1 MAKKP
6 IGQITVPYDPA
17 VITAIQAWENG
28 TATKVQQERSLDWI
42 LRFVCGT
49 YDQSYIP
56 GDTHETAFREGRR
69 FCGNTIIKMLK
80 LNAAKIRG
88 DEISENI

>member
-6 IGQITVPYDPA
+6 TAPATVPYDA
-17 VITAIQAWENG
+17 AAITAIQALERGEAN
-28 TATKVQQERSLDWI
+28 KFQQTRAMEWI
-42 LRFVCGT
+42 LRFVCNT
-49 YDQSYIP
+49 YDQSYTP

-80 LNAAKIRG
+80 LNAANLRSK
-88 DEISENI
+88 DSETV